1 MERDKGEG
9 RSQLEVFRRLKSEV
23 RGSTKHLL
31 VGIDVA
37 KDKHHAFFGTAT
49 GHTVAKRLIFD
60 NRRYGF
66 EHLRA
71 FSADL
76 QSQHGLS
83 EVLYGVEPTASYH
96 KPLAEYLLAH
106 GDHVVYVSNV
116 AVKRNRELLDGRWDK
131 NDKKDCANVA
141 DLLSQG
147 RFLYY
152 DCQYAAARELTELI
166 RRRMWLR
173 KQIHRIRMR
182 IRNHLV
188 AQYFPELDEHFLAE
202 SVALSVVRDFLD
214 PRRIAAQDNFQF
226 TGDLGAQKATAR
238 QYEHM
243 EAIWTA
249 AQHSV
254 GCPVPEAAQEEAR
267 LLVDRLR
274 QFRTDVA
281 EAEGRIEKVAQ
292 SFPEYA
298 CLRSIPG
305 FGPLVSAMVLSAIV
319 DPHRFES
326 HRQVLRLAGL
336 DLSAS
341 RSGKTSQTAVPVISK
356 QGKAELRYLLIQAA
370 QVASALDANIRRYY
384 TQLLKGREM
393 ERGIRLKMKVKLGA
407 KFLVVAWTLMKR
419 REKFDPKHFD
429 PERLR

>member
-1 MERDKGEG
+1 MEQGKEQDRL
-9 RSQLEVFRRLKSEV
+9 RLETFRRLKLEV
-23 RGSTKHLL
+23 RGSTKYLL

-37 KDKHHAFFGTAT
+37 KDNHHAFFGTAT

-83 EVLYGVEPTASYH
+83 EVIYGVEPTASYH

-131 NDKKDCANVA
+131 NDKKDAANVA
-141 DLLSQG
+141 DLVSQG

-152 DCQYAAARELTELI
+152 DCQYDAARDLTELI
-166 RRRMWLR
+166 RRRMWVR
-173 KQIHRIRMR
+173 NQIHRIRMR

-188 AQYFPELDEHFLAE
+188 AQYFPELDEHFTSE
-202 SVALSVVRDFLD
+202 TVALSVVRDYLD
-214 PRRIAAQDNFQF
+214 PRRIVMQDNFQF
-226 TGDLGAQKATAR
+226 VGELGAQKATVR
-238 QYEHM
+238 QCEHM
-243 EAIWTA
+243 EAIWIA

-254 GCPVPEAAQEEAR
+254 GCPVPQAAQEEAR
-267 LLVDRLR
+267 LLVDRVR
-274 QFRTDVA
+274 QFRTDTA
-281 EAEGRIEKVAQ
+281 EAEKRIEKVAQ

-305 FGPLVSAMVLSAIV
+305 FGPLVSATVLSAIV

-326 HRQVLRLAGL
+326 HSQVLRLAGL

-356 QGKAELRYLLIQAA
+356 QGKADLRYMVIQAA

-419 REKFDPKHFD
+419 REMFDAKHFD

>member
-1 MERDKGEG
+1 
-9 RSQLEVFRRLKSEV
+9 
-23 RGSTKHLL
+23 
-31 VGIDVA
+31 
-37 KDKHHAFFGTAT
+37 
-49 GHTVAKRLIFD
+49 VAKRLIFD

-66 EHLRA
+66 EQLRA
-71 FSADL
+71 FAADL

-83 EVLYGVEPTASYH
+83 EVIYGVEPTASYH

-131 NDKKDCANVA
+131 NDKKDAANIA
-141 DLLSQG
+141 DLVSQG

-152 DCQYAAARELTELI
+152 DCHYDAARELTELI
-166 RRRMWLR
+166 RRRSWLR
-173 KQIHRIRMR
+173 TQVHRTRMR

-188 AQYFPELDEHFLAE
+188 AQYFPELDEHFGSE
-202 SVALSVVRDFLD
+202 SVALSVVRNYLD
-214 PRRIAAQDNFQF
+214 PRRIVEKDIFEF
-226 TGDLGAQKATAR
+226 TGELGVQKATER
-238 QYEHM
+238 QCKHM
-243 EAIWTA
+243 EVIWVA

-274 QFRTDVA
+274 QLRADMAEADRRIEQVA
-281 EAEGRIEKVAQ
+281 E

-319 DPHRFES
+319 DPHRFDN

-356 QGKAELRYLLIQAA
+356 QGKAELRYLVIQAA

-384 TQLLKGREM
+384 TGLLKGREM

-419 REKFDPKHFD
+419 REPFDPKHFD
-429 PERLR
+429 PARLR